1 MLALGRRLFG
11 PKKLACTQRMPT
23 IPRSVLSFGRSRDRH
38 GGICQEAGHSAHPLR
53 REVHA
58 GENRL
63 RSEPMENILIV
74 DDEPEVMALAAS
86 ILRAEGYTIVA
97 TGDPREALRIARS
110 RPEPLDLLLT
120 DVVMPGMNGR
130 ELAGRLRVFRPGIK
144 VLFMSAYSAE
154 TVENY
159 GIRLAPGEPFV
170 VKPFAMAELSSK
182 IRAILSGQPS
192 VAEPHGT

>member
-1 MLALGRRLFG
+1 ME
-11 PKKLACTQRMPT
+11 T
-23 IPRSVLSFGRSRDRH
+23 ILV
-38 GGICQEAGHSAHPLR
+38 
-53 REVHA
+53 
-58 GENRL
+58 
-63 RSEPMENILIV
+63 V
-74 DDEPEVMALAAS
+74 DDEPEVLGMTSS

-110 RPEPLDLLLT
+110 RQEPLDLLLT

-159 GIRLAPGEPFV
+159 GIRLAPGESFV
-170 VKPFAMAELSSK
+170 VKPFAVADLASK
-182 IRAILSGQPS
+182 VRGVLNGQLPVSGS
-192 VAEPHGT
+192 HGP